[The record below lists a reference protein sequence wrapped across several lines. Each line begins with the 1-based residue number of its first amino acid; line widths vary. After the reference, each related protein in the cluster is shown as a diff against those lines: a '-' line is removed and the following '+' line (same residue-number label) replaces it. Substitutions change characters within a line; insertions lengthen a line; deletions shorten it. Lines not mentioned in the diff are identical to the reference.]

1 MAARR
6 TDGLLALGM
15 LLALVA
21 GVIVLGT
28 LGTRG
33 SDPFEV
39 RRSTFLGTPYG
50 TRALHDLLKELGYD
64 VRRHRE
70 SLRIVPPEAGTLCIL
85 SAPVPLAQEEIRAV
99 VSWVE
104 AGGTLLLS
112 LGGGTLPPLAT
123 LANRGAPG
131 AALAEAFEVRAQ
143 GVPRSEAGVQP
154 RGPLA
159 AADVERVRFHGGRIL
174 EGAFLRSRGFTPL
187 VQTPHGIFAALA
199 RRGRGTVIVFADD
212 TPLTNRF
219 LRDPYNAQMAVLLL
233 AHAGRVGPILFD
245 ERHQGYGQDREA
257 VGRLAGAL
265 SATGLGLVLLQAGLA
280 AAFMLYGAGRRFGA
294 PLPPARARRRSA
306 TEAAEALGR
315 AYREAGGAALA
326 AETLAAGARRR
337 ASARIGI
344 PPTLPPEEFAARL
357 RSSRTPG
364 AEALAAALEATE
376 AVRGAGRRAER
387 DLEEAARDLER
398 ALEGLGRSSS

>member
-1 MAARR
+1 VAARR

-50 TRALHDLLKELGYD
+50 TRALHDLLKEVGYD

-70 SLRIVPPEAGTLCIL
+70 SLRAVPPEAGTLCVL

-104 AGGTLLLS
+104 SGGTLVLS
-112 LGGGTLPPLAT
+112 LGGGTLAPVAT

-131 AALAEAFEVRAQ
+131 AALAEAFGVRAQ
-143 GVPRSEAGVQP
+143 GVPRSEAGIVA
-154 RGPLA
+154 RGPIA
-159 AADVERVRFHGGRIL
+159 GEGGVDRVRFQGGRIL
-174 EGAFLRSRGFTPL
+174 EGAFLRNPGFTPL
-187 VQTPHGIFAALA
+187 VQSPHGVFAALA
-199 RRGRGTVIVFADD
+199 RVGKGTVIAFADD
-212 TPLTNRF
+212 TPFTNRF
-219 LRDPYNAQMAVLLL
+219 LRDPYNAQMAVILL
-233 AHAGRVGPILFD
+233 AHTGRIGPILFD

-257 VGRLAGAL
+257 AGRLLEAM
-265 SATGLGLVLLQAGLA
+265 SATGLGIVLLQAGLA

-294 PLPPARARRRSA
+294 PLPAARARRRSA
-306 TEAAEALGR
+306 TETAEALGL
-315 AYREAGGAALA
+315 AYREAGAAALA

-337 ASARIGI
+337 AAGRLGI

-357 RSSRTPG
+357 RSSRVPG
-364 AEALAAALEATE
+364 AADLAAALDRAA
-376 AVRGAGRRAER
+376 AVRGGGRTAER
-387 DLEEAARDLER
+387 DLAGAAGDMEAALE
-398 ALEGLGRSSS
+398 ALGRAS